1 MLIKLLRI
9 MQIILILAI
18 SLIATQF
25 SRGDE
30 LVIEIDNPKFS
41 EKGLNDKVYEIKA
54 KKGLKTDNE
63 LKLFIVEGKF
73 KTVENGKWIYL
84 EAEKGNF
91 SQTNNL
97 IELES
102 NIIFYTDDG
111 EKIQSNYAT
120 FDMNENII
128 KLKENVS
135 HESMK
140 GIILSDSSIIT
151 NNFNKIN
158 YFGNVESLINTSE

>member
-63 LKLFIVEGKF
+63 LKLFIIEGKF

-135 HESMK
+135 HESIE
-140 GIILSDSSIIT
+140 GLILSNSSLIL
-151 NNFNKIN
+151 NNFNKII
-158 YFGNVESLINTSE
+158 YTGNVETTIKN